1 MFQSN
6 KDGGGIMGCV
16 SRMRDTLS
24 QTRVS
29 SCSPSSM
36 AEFGFFLIVL
46 SIGVAIAVDAIK
58 NYHE

>member
-1 MFQSN
+1 
-6 KDGGGIMGCV
+6 MGCV
-16 SRMRDTLS
+16 SRMRDTLL

-36 AEFGFFLIVL
+36 AEFGFFLVVL